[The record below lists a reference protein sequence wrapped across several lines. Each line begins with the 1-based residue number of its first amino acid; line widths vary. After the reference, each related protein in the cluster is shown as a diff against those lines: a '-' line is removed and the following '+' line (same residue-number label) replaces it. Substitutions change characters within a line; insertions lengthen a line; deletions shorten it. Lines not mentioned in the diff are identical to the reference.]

1 MDTTVQNIIVFSS
14 IGVLF
19 ILSIALLLYLYRSK
33 KISAD
38 KLNKSENK
46 IHTLQDELEKC
57 NAKLAT
63 SELGYEGLFN
73 FVTDSV
79 YILDENGVFLH
90 VNKGAEKMYGYKQ
103 EDIIGKTP
111 EFLSAEG
118 KNDMRE
124 TFEQLQRAFKGET
137 VRFEFWGRRKNG
149 EGFPKEIELNKGV
162 YRDKD
167 VVVAVARDITL
178 RKNAEERITKFNEC
192 FLSFGI
198 NPLENIK
205 QIVKLAGELFKADV
219 ALYNCIIDGEIRS
232 IGKWNV
238 PLDFIGADKPEGHIC
253 YDVIKSASDRIVV
266 IPDLSETKYIH
277 TDPDV
282 IKYQLKSY
290 IGVAVKAGNEVTGS
304 LCVLFKDGF
313 DMSEEN
319 KQFFYILAAAI
330 SIEEQR
336 RISEEKL
343 KKSSADLKE
352 LNITKDKFF
361 SIISHDL
368 KNPFNAI
375 LGFSTILSEDYNSL
389 TDNEIKEFIV
399 NIRESSASAYKLMD
413 NLLIWTRAQTNRLS
427 FNPEDMDL
435 CIVALETIELLK
447 PIAHSKDI
455 VLRTNIPLNSIV
467 FADKNMIETVI
478 RNLISNGI
486 KFTNPGGSVS
496 ISAVKYDD
504 KINVIIADTGVGIHK
519 DFIGKLF
526 RIDQMYKTEGTKGE
540 SGTGLGLILC
550 KEFVEKNN
558 GKISIES
565 EPEKGT
571 KVIIELSKN

>member
-1 MDTTVQNIIVFSS
+1 M
-14 IGVLF
+14 
-19 ILSIALLLYLYRSK
+19 
-33 KISAD
+33 
-38 KLNKSENK
+38 
-46 IHTLQDELEKC
+46 
-57 NAKLAT
+57 
-63 SELGYEGLFN
+63 
-73 FVTDSV
+73 
-79 YILDENGVFLH
+79 
-90 VNKGAEKMYGYKQ
+90 
-103 EDIIGKTP
+103 
-111 EFLSAEG
+111 
-118 KNDMRE
+118 
-124 TFEQLQRAFKGET
+124 
-137 VRFEFWGRRKNG
+137 
-149 EGFPKEIELNKGV
+149 
-162 YRDKD
+162 
-167 VVVAVARDITL
+167 
-178 RKNAEERITKFNEC
+178 
-192 FLSFGI
+192 
-198 NPLENIK
+198 
-205 QIVKLAGELFKADV
+205 
-219 ALYNCIIDGEIRS
+219 
-232 IGKWNV
+232 
-238 PLDFIGADKPEGHIC
+238 
-253 YDVIKSASDRIVV
+253 
-266 IPDLSETKYIH
+266 
-277 TDPDV
+277 
-282 IKYQLKSY
+282 
-290 IGVAVKAGNEVTGS
+290 
-304 LCVLFKDGF
+304 
-313 DMSEEN
+313 
-319 KQFFYILAAAI
+319 
-330 SIEEQR
+330 
-336 RISEEKL
+336 
-343 KKSSADLKE
+343 
-352 LNITKDKFF
+352 NITKDKFF